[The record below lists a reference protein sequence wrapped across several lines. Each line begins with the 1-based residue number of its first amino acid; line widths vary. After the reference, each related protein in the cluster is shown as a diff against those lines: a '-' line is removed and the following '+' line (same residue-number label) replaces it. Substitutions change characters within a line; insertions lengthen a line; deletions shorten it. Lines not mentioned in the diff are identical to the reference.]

1 MPAGLMEII
10 RSMLLPNDLRR
21 ILQNGA
27 AIPVDAAIQAG
38 IGDELV
44 QAGDALQQALK
55 FARDYVQIPPKAYAT
70 AKCQSRQHA
79 IEALKAENAKSEGS
93 GPVPWFNAETTSAM
107 AKMIGQRNGR
117 LCKTNKHRLQT
128 EGLT

>member
-44 QAGDALQQALK
+44 QAGDAL
-55 FARDYVQIPPKAYAT
+55 
-70 AKCQSRQHA
+70 
-79 IEALKAENAKSEGS
+79 
-93 GPVPWFNAETTSAM
+93 
-107 AKMIGQRNGR
+107 
-117 LCKTNKHRLQT
+117 
-128 EGLT
+128 

>member
-27 AIPVDAAIQAG
+27 AIPVDAAIQGG

-44 QAGDALQQALK
+44 QAGDAL
-55 FARDYVQIPPKAYAT
+55 
-70 AKCQSRQHA
+70 
-79 IEALKAENAKSEGS
+79 
-93 GPVPWFNAETTSAM
+93 
-107 AKMIGQRNGR
+107 
-117 LCKTNKHRLQT
+117 
-128 EGLT
+128 